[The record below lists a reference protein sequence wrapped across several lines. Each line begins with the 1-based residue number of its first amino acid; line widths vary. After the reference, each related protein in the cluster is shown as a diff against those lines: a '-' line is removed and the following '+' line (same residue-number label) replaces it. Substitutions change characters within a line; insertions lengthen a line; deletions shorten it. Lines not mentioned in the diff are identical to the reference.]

1 MPSVM
6 QSNQPENTRK
16 GITLYSHP
24 TGPNGWKV
32 ACVLSE
38 LNIPYETVYVD
49 FSKGDHKDP
58 TFLSICPNGRIP
70 AIVDHDNGDFS
81 LWESG
86 AILLYLVQMYDK
98 EFKIWSPDLKVQM
111 QMSAWLMFQ
120 ISGHSVMQGQAVY
133 FSFFSADRSPSAI
146 SRYINESRRVYGV
159 LEMRLAEQ
167 REALANASIVPSR
180 TSSRNEDRPELQFQT
195 DEDTLAEKM
204 EAKRDADTMDEDTP
218 VWLVGDSCS
227 VADLSF
233 LTWANVVDR
242 IGLDLETEFPEVQKW
257 VDNMMARPG
266 TRAALSPEAV
276 AE

>member
-1 MPSVM
+1 M
-6 QSNQPENTRK
+6 QSNDSENERK

-70 AIVDHDNGDFS
+70 AIVDHDNGDFA

-86 AILLYLVQMYDK
+86 AILLYLVQQYDK
-98 EFKIWSPDLKVQM
+98 EYRIWSPDLKLQM
-111 QMSAWLMFQ
+111 QMTAWIMFQ
-120 ISGHSVMQGQAVY
+120 VSGHSVMQGQAVY
-133 FSFFSADRSPSAI
+133 FSFFSADRAPSAI

-159 LEMRLAEQ
+159 LEMRLSEQ
-167 REALANASIVPSR
+167 REALLNTSVAHSR
-180 TSSRNEDRPELQFQT
+180 ASSRNEDRPELHFQT
-195 DEDTLAEKM
+195 DEDTLNEKM
-204 EAKRDADTMDEDTP
+204 DVKGAVDTADQETP

-227 VADLSF
+227 LADLSF

-242 IGLDLETEFPEVQKW
+242 IGVDLETEFPEVQKW

-266 TRAALSPEAV
+266 TRLALSPDVEP
-276 AE
+276 E